1 MRPERLGSVALEA
14 TGRALAPIVP
24 LLLELGVGIG
34 DVETLLRKLF
44 VAAADAAIRSPPN
57 ASRNERSRSVQ
68 SHKGRVTKIAV
79 RTGLTRPV
87 VARILETGEDR
98 DPDNLYGRPRAE
110 RVISGWLHDPEFRD
124 TRTGRPA
131 LLPMAGE
138 KKSFTSLVK
147 RHSGDPRVRTI
158 REELKRVKAIRRH
171 TDGRW
176 ELIRETY
183 APAGLDAA
191 AISLLGEHAED
202 YIRCLVHN
210 VLHPGLAHF
219 TRHVVNVRVDPDE
232 VGKLLR
238 FSALQADAT
247 METLDAAI
255 NDPAAT
261 LGLHETSKRGE
272 RLGVGFFLVHS
283 VESPQPQPVSDHA
296 IGVVG
301 RGRKSNRKR

>member
-1 MRPERLGSVALEA
+1 MRSERLGLVALEA
-14 TGRALAPIVP
+14 TVRVLSPIVP
-24 LLLELGVGIG
+24 LLLELGVGVG
-34 DVETLLRKLF
+34 DVETLIKKLF
-44 VAAADAAIRSPPN
+44 VTAADAAIRSPPG
-57 ASRNERSRSVQ
+57 ASRNAPSK
-68 SHKGRVTKIAV
+68 SHKGRVTTIAV
-79 RTGLTRPV
+79 RTGLTRAMV
-87 VARILETGEDR
+87 GRLLETGEDR
-98 DPDNLYGRPRAE
+98 DENNLYGRPRAE

-124 TRTGRPA
+124 ERTGRPA

-147 RHSGDPRVRTI
+147 RHAGDPRVRTI
-158 REELKRVKAIRRH
+158 REELKRVKAIRRRS
-171 TDGRW
+171 DGRW

-183 APAGLDAA
+183 APSGLDAA

-219 TRHVVNVRVDPDE
+219 TKHVLNVRVDPDE

-238 FSALQADAT
+238 FAALQADAT

-261 LGLHETSKRGE
+261 LGLEETTKRGE
-272 RLGVGFFLVHS
+272 RLGAGFFLVHS
-283 VESPQPQPVSDHA
+283 VQNAQSQRAPDGTTGAVA
-296 IGVVG
+296 
-301 RGRKSNRKR
+301 RRRKRNRKR